1 MEKSTTRTPDQFID
15 ALEPG
20 IGDEIRRL
28 DGVIS
33 TAMTGQSRVLWE
45 GKFWGG
51 TEQSIIGYGDY
62 TYQRGKETLEWFKVG
77 LAAQKSYFSLYVNAA
92 DQQGHLSRRYAERL
106 GKVKLGSSAISF
118 KSVDDIDLELLRELL
133 AETIRILP

>member
-15 ALEPG
+15 ALEPQV
-20 IGDEIRRL
+20 GDEIRRL
-28 DGVIS
+28 DEVIS
-33 TAMTGQSRVLWE
+33 TAMAGQSRVLWE

-51 TEQSIIGYGDY
+51 SEQSIIGYGDY

-77 LAAQKSYFSLYVNAA
+77 LAAQKSYISLYVNAA
-92 DQQGHLSRRYAERL
+92 DEEGYVSSRYADRL

-118 KSVDDIDLELLRELL
+118 KTADDIDLGVLVEMLEETLRLL
-133 AETIRILP
+133 P

>member
-1 MEKSTTRTPDQFID
+1 MEKSTTRSPDQFID
-15 ALEPG
+15 TLEPG
-20 IGDEIRRL
+20 VGDEIRRL
-28 DGVIS
+28 DEVIS

-51 TEQSIIGYGDY
+51 TEQSIIGYGDF

-77 LAAQKSYFSLYVNAA
+77 LAAQKSYISLYVNAA
-92 DQQGHLSRRYAERL
+92 DEQGYLSRRYAERL

-118 KSVDDIDLELLRELL
+118 KSSDDIDLEVLREML
-133 AETIRILP
+133 AETIRLLP